1 MGTNESAAPSP
12 VPRAPGE
19 PAVLARLPEAVEYT
33 YIKMILLSVLPAM
46 YWFPWL
52 DPHAADPTW
61 VRFGRGTFRAVDRL
75 LRREEQRLVAAGP
88 GVPTQEHDRVR
99 TLRHLFVQH
108 LIQAVKYWDPSCAT
122 RWIEIRLVSPP
133 PDPRR
138 PRRFEYREWVLDAW
152 ARSRGMPQLL
162 KRVVVAPGVPPWGD
176 ERVLYYDPILTD
188 ARTVEVVRRHFPE
201 VMGQRIGQGWRSE
214 RAPEGWPMLTQKVI
228 PALYDYLHPFYAARS
243 YRKEHRFPTAGD
255 YSTQLL
261 QDITDVLRLEMPP
274 IAALLTVERVQA
286 AVQRYLE
293 KALPNRRMGVN
304 LFPP

>member
-1 MGTNESAAPSP
+1 MGTNEISTTPP

-19 PAVLARLPEAVEYT
+19 PAVLARLPAAVEYT
-33 YIKMILLSVLPAM
+33 YIKMILLSVLSPM

-61 VRFGRGTFRAVDRL
+61 VRFGRGTFRAVDRI
-75 LRREEQRLVAAGP
+75 LRREEQHLAAAGH
-88 GVPTQEHDRVR
+88 GVPTQAHDRVR
-99 TLRHLFVQH
+99 MLRHLFVQH
-108 LIQAVKYWDPSCAT
+108 LVQAVRYWDPECAT

-133 PDPRR
+133 PDPQR

-162 KRVVVAPGVPPWGD
+162 AQVVVAPGVPPWGD
-176 ERVLYYDPILTD
+176 ERVLYYDPVLTD

-214 RAPEGWPMLTQKVI
+214 RAPGGWPMLTQKVI
-228 PALYDYLHPFYAARS
+228 PALYDYLRPFYTARS
-243 YRKEHRFPTAGD
+243 YWKQHLFPTSGD

-261 QDITDVLRLEMPP
+261 QDITDILRLEMPP
-274 IAALLTVERVQA
+274 IAALLTVERVQG

-293 KALPNRRMGVN
+293 KARPDRPMGFD